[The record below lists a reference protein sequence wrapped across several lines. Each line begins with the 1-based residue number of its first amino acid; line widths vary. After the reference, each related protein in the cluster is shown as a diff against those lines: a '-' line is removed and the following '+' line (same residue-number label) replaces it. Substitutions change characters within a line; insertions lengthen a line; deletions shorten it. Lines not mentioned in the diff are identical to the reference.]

1 MADFGIALA
10 VCAAAGGRMTEA
22 GLSLGTPHYRSPEQA
37 TAEQEITARSDV
49 YSIGSVLNETL
60 TGHPPYTGA
69 NAQ

>member
-1 MADFGIALA
+1 
-10 VCAAAGGRMTEA
+10 MTEA